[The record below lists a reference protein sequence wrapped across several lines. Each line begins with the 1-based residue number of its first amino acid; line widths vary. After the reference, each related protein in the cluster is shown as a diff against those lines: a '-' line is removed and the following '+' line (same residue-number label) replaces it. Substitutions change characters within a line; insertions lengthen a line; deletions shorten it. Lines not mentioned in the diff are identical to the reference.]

1 MQKCP
6 AGLNLTPLL
15 TTATIHTAMKCLMN
29 LARLALMCV
38 LVSLAPSLA
47 RADETMQLAVGQ
59 QRVITMS
66 GITRVAI
73 ANEKVADVK
82 ALSPSQLLI
91 TALAQGQTELTIFR
105 GQAQSKYAITVSA
118 ADPRQVVREVKKLLG
133 DREGITV
140 NVTGERI
147 ILEGY
152 ALTLDDMQRVEQVT
166 QMYPQVI
173 KNNVRLDPSAKNA
186 VAQQVNSALQRAGLR
201 GAIATVVGSTVFLEG
216 KVENEG
222 DMKKADLVIKSI
234 GENIQN
240 LLTIGSTKM
249 VVIDVEFMEVLTTS
263 RDVIG
268 ITYPTDITA
277 KPEFNFSAQR
287 VFLPAGQ
294 PDPLQ
299 LGGNLKASANFGFG
313 FQFND
318 GVTRTLAHPRLVCA
332 SGEKASF
339 LSGGEIPI
347 PLISGLGGLSVQFKE
362 YGIKLAMEP
371 VADARAIHLAIEAEV
386 SDIDYSVAV
395 QNIPGL
401 TSRKVHTNI
410 AVRSGETIALSGLL
424 ANVSGKA
431 TSKLP
436 LLGNI
441 PILGELFKSRAFN
454 DRKSELIIFVTPRLV
469 DPDDEA
475 LKQAIV
481 DMTERLDKASREVR
495 WGVFD

>member
-1 MQKCP
+1 MGRATVALVCLIVP
-6 AGLNLTPLL
+6 SAL
-15 TTATIHTAMKCLMN
+15 ATIAAVP
-29 LARLALMCV
+29 LAH
-38 LVSLAPSLA
+38 
-47 RADETMQLAVGQ
+47 ADESMQLAVGQ
-59 QRVITMS
+59 QRVINLS
-66 GITRVAI
+66 GITRVSI
-73 ANEKVADVK
+73 GNDKVIDVK
-82 ALSPSQLLI
+82 ALSPSQLLV
-91 TALAQGQTELTIFR
+91 TALSQGQSELTIWR
-105 GQAQSKYAITVSA
+105 GQSITKYSVAVSA
-118 ADPRQVVREVKKLLG
+118 ADPKQVVREVKRLIG

-140 NVTGERI
+140 NVTGDRI
-147 ILEGY
+147 FLEGY
-152 ALTLDDMQRVEQVT
+152 ALTLDDMQRVEQVA

-249 VVIDVEFMEVLTTS
+249 VAIDVEFMEVSSNS

-268 ITYPTDITA
+268 IKYPTDIAGDITGTFA
-277 KPEFNFSAQR
+277 AQR

-294 PDPLQ
+294 PDLLQ
-299 LGGNLKASANFGFG
+299 LGGSANITAKFGFG

-318 GVTRTLAHPRLVCA
+318 GITRTLARPRLVCA
-332 SGEKASF
+332 SGQKASF
-339 LSGGEIPI
+339 LAGGEFPIPI
-347 PLISGLGGLSVQFKE
+347 VTGIGSVSVQYKE
-362 YGIKLAMEP
+362 YGVRLEMSP
-371 VADARAIHLAIEAEV
+371 VADARAIHLGVEAEV
-386 SDIDYSVAV
+386 SDIDPSVSV
-395 QNIPGL
+395 SVGSSTVPGL
-401 TSRKVHTNI
+401 TSRKVKTNI
-410 AVRSGETIALSGLL
+410 AIRSGETIALSGLMS
-424 ANVSGKA
+424 NRSGKF

-436 LLGNI
+436 LLGHI
-441 PILGELFKSRAFN
+441 PIIGELFKSREFN
-454 DRKSELIIFVTPRLV
+454 DRKTELIVFVTPRLV